1 MKRVG
6 YSYTASCYTNM
17 YSLFATIAEGM
28 IGKTVVVYSY
38 GSGSAATMYRLRIGD
53 LPTFDRD
60 VFKRCAPDPPA
71 GEIPPQLP
79 WCIAKTTW

>member
-1 MKRVG
+1 
-6 YSYTASCYTNM
+6 M

-60 VFKRCAPDPPA
+60 VFKRLDARVKPEPESYVKMIEAYTASTYGRTDFKPTEC
-71 GEIPPQLP
+71 GG
-79 WCIAKTTW
+79 